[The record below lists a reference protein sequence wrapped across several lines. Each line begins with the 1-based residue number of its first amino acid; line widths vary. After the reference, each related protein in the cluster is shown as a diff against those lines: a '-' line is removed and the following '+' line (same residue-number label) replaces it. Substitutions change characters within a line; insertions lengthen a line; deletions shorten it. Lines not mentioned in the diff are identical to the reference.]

1 MPLTDDY
8 LSTHAFFSGLS
19 EDYIELLSEFATQ
32 KHVAKGNVLFQ
43 QGKPA
48 DKFYLVRKGKVSGVF
63 FRYVLDD
70 ALAWSEEIAKFLMVW
85 MTFVAAPIAYKTG
98 ALVAIEAF
106 PRALKGRVREV
117 LLIVIEAIV
126 ITLMLVFI
134 IKGTFLA
141 QNASIQRAS
150 TIDFSIMYVYAA
162 MPVGAFM
169 VLMIAVQSMV
179 ASLRYILGGP
189 APENRFLDFAA
200 EAADESPLHKATE
213 QGLKQ

>member
-1 MPLTDDY
+1 MPSIDGLWVQFVIVAALGKIESVLGGINGAMLRLFRWLA
-8 LSTHAFFSGLS
+8 LSILAIMTA
-19 EDYIELLSEFATQ
+19 
-32 KHVAKGNVLFQ
+32 VVL
-43 QGKPA
+43 
-48 DKFYLVRKGKVSGVF
+48 SGVF

-150 TIDFSIMYVYAA
+150 TIDLSITYVYAA
-162 MPVGAFM
+162 MPVGAFA
-169 VLMIAVQSMV
+169 VLMLAAQSVV

-189 APENRFLDFAA
+189 APENRFLDFSG
-200 EAADESPLHKATE
+200 EGADDPPLSKD
-213 QGLKQ
+213 

>member
-1 MPLTDDY
+1 MHAVIVAALGKIESILGGINGAVLRLFRWLA
-8 LSTHAFFSGLS
+8 LSILAVMTA
-19 EDYIELLSEFATQ
+19 I
-32 KHVAKGNVLFQ
+32 VL
-43 QGKPA
+43 
-48 DKFYLVRKGKVSGVF
+48 SGVF

-85 MTFVAAPIAYKTG
+85 MTFIAAPIAYKTG

-117 LLIVIEAIV
+117 LLVIIEAIV

-150 TIDFSIMYVYAA
+150 TINLSIMYVYAA

-169 VLMIAVQSMV
+169 VLMVAAQSMV

-189 APENRFLDFAA
+189 APENRFVDFAA
-200 EAADESPLHKATE
+200 EGAEDPPLSKATE